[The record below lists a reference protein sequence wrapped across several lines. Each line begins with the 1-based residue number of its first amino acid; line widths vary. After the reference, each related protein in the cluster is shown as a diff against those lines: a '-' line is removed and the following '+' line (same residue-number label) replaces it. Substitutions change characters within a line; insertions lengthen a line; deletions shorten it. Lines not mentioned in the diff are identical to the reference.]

1 MSTVAATG
9 GSKAAR
15 VIGIISA
22 VAGLIMIIAGG
33 ITWGSV
39 SSHLADENITVSED
53 AENFAGQP
61 VTTPWTAF
69 AQADIINH
77 HALEA
82 TGGKTY
88 AELEQDDPVR
98 TVAMNASFLR
108 ASLFTSVVAF
118 GVAALVMGL
127 GVLFI
132 LVGYALWALAGRKV
146 ATVVEPRAT
155 TPADAGL
162 NPHGGTGPSSCSPGG
177 LSARRAAPGSS
188 GGPR

>member
-33 ITWGSV
+33 VTWGSV

-162 NPHGGTGPSSCSPGG
+162 K
-177 LSARRAAPGSS
+177 A
-188 GGPR
+188 

>member
-1 MSTVAATG
+1 MATVAATG

-22 VAGLIMIIAGG
+22 IAGIVLIIAGG
-33 ITWGSV
+33 VTWGSV

-53 AENFAGQP
+53 AANFGGQA
-61 VTTPWTAF
+61 VTSPWTAF
-69 AQADIINH
+69 AQADIIQH

-88 AELEQDDPVR
+88 AELEQDDPLR
-98 TVAMNASFLR
+98 DVAMNASFLR

-127 GVLFI
+127 GIMFI
-132 LVGYALWALAGRKV
+132 LIGWALFLLGGRKAAA
-146 ATVVEPRAT
+146 ATDTVRPTGASPATDENVRA
-155 TPADAGL
+155 
-162 NPHGGTGPSSCSPGG
+162 
-177 LSARRAAPGSS
+177 
-188 GGPR
+188 

>member
-22 VAGLIMIIAGG
+22 VAGLLVIIAGG
-33 ITWGSV
+33 VTWGSV
-39 SSHLADENITVSED
+39 SSHLADENITVSGD
-53 AENFAGQP
+53 AANFAGQP
-61 VTTPWTAF
+61 VTTPWTAY
-69 AQADIINH
+69 AQAEVINK

-88 AELEQDDPVR
+88 ADLEQDDPLR
-98 TVAMNASFLR
+98 ATAMNASFLR

-118 GVAALVMGL
+118 GVAVLVMGL

-146 ATVVEPRAT
+146 ATVTEPRPGITTGAT
-155 TPADAGL
+155 DAGL
-162 NPHGGTGPSSCSPGG
+162 T
-177 LSARRAAPGSS
+177 A
-188 GGPR
+188 